1 MHTDPSAN
9 AFLRA
14 AARVVLLVLALGSP
28 LKSEGREP
36 EAPAPTPSHETL
48 PVAQTPEV
56 SLSPSY
62 QRTPSAFGLQL
73 ALVSPTN
80 GGLRVAA
87 GAPGLALGLHGNWT
101 LLRGLR
107 LRPRLDCT
115 VFGAVT
121 RTSPAAPL
129 PQSLETKVSSLALG
143 MDLLMPLGGP
153 WALGLGVFEV
163 RWSVASTNTV
173 TPTLGGRMTLAGT
186 SHWTRLGLGPVLSFQ
201 VHEHLDV
208 EGRVLS
214 SHYGHQNQPA
224 TTATLG
230 LLWRF

>member
-1 MHTDPSAN
+1 MRTDPSAE
-9 AFLRA
+9 AFLPA
-14 AARVVLLVLALGSP
+14 ATRMVLLALALGSP
-28 LKSEGREP
+28 LLSEGREP
-36 EAPAPTPSHETL
+36 EAPAPTPSREML
-48 PVAQTPEV
+48 SVAQPAEA
-56 SLSPSY
+56 SQSPSY
-62 QRTPSAFGLQL
+62 RRTLPTFGVQL
-73 ALVSPTN
+73 GLVSPTN

-107 LRPRLDCT
+107 LRPRLDYT
-115 VFGAVT
+115 VFGGET
-121 RTSPAAPL
+121 RTSTAAPL

-143 MDLLMPLGGP
+143 VDLLMPLGGR
-153 WALGLGVFEV
+153 WALGLGVSEV
-163 RWSVASTNTV
+163 RWSVASTNSV
-173 TPTLGGRMTLAGT
+173 TPTLGGSMTLAGT